1 MRSSRSGGNMAS
13 SSLATSNKNYND
25 KELKDLGNKH
35 FSLRQYDA
43 AVDCYTKAILKNP
56 TVPHYYTNRALCFL
70 NKKQWNQA
78 VQDSKQALERDPSLV
93 KGHFYLGEFNVNDIY
108 ISSRRW
114 PPP

>member
-13 SSLATSNKNYND
+13 SSSATSNKNYND

-93 KGHFYLGEFNVNDIY
+93 KGHFYLGKL
-108 ISSRRW
+108 SSQINFL
-114 PPP
+114 